1 MVYVFTTAWICIK
14 TLSFDNS
21 HFPTFF
27 ARFMWMDSE
36 SNEVTDAVF
45 LDDPEWDGS
54 RQSTILYPSS
64 EDDVPPVIKKELYP
78 LCVPDAIKD
87 GVPDAIKDALR
98 KARNRQ
104 SAKRARQNKNEQF
117 KQMKVDIAR
126 MYQIIDEQRAKI
138 RFFESFFPSMKF
150 NQ

>member
-1 MVYVFTTAWICIK
+1 
-14 TLSFDNS
+14 
-21 HFPTFF
+21 
-27 ARFMWMDSE
+27 MWMDSE

-64 EDDVPPVIKKELYP
+64 EDDVPPVIKKELYPLCVPDAIKDGVPPVIKKELYP

>member
-1 MVYVFTTAWICIK
+1 
-14 TLSFDNS
+14 
-21 HFPTFF
+21 
-27 ARFMWMDSE
+27 MDSE